1 MCPDINSLPPS
12 RSSSAS
18 PRQTRNLPTSSDS
31 QQHSSSGFSPALA
44 TVSNNN
50 NNNQNNY
57 HHTSEV
63 PRRPSRSSR
72 AGMSGPERRRSAA
85 GANFNLN
92 NNEPTGDSMAPSDHR
107 SSLGPHGLR
116 TSSPSSLGGS
126 PIIATGDPHHQRAPS
141 LGELHQEL
149 EQEQEA
155 QVNRLLHMIRT
166 QQTQLQQLQQ
176 QQQQQGTQGTA
187 IDDSDRSAFPT
198 IPPVSAGGS
207 RTSTQFPSSLSSR
220 RPSRPSSQAASPSLR
235 PLSDAPRG
243 PEGPEWIAGTSES
256 PARRSS
262 RDEGAYYQAEAAMLA
277 RENQILRQRIRDL
290 ERQVSELTISPTR
303 GGVRSGEIAATPA
316 TEGGATADP
325 HATVGVGS
333 TSEPVDKT

>member
-18 PRQTRNLPTSSDS
+18 PRQARNLPTSSDS
-31 QQHSSSGFSPALA
+31 QQHSSSGFSPASA
-44 TVSNNN
+44 TMSNNN
-50 NNNQNNY
+50 NNNQNN
-57 HHTSEV
+57 HHQTSEV
-63 PRRPSRSSR
+63 PRRLSRSSR
-72 AGMSGPERRRSAA
+72 AGMPGPERRRSAA

-176 QQQQQGTQGTA
+176 QQQGSQGTA

-198 IPPVSAGGS
+198 FPPVSAGGN

-262 RDEGAYYQAEAAMLA
+262 RDEGAFYQAEAAMLA

-290 ERQVSELTISPTR
+290 ERQVSELSTSPTR

-325 HATVGVGS
+325 HATVGVRS
-333 TSEPVDKT
+333 TNEPADKT

>member
-1 MCPDINSLPPS
+1 MSN
-12 RSSSAS
+12 
-18 PRQTRNLPTSSDS
+18 
-31 QQHSSSGFSPALA
+31 
-44 TVSNNN
+44 NNN
-50 NNNQNNY
+50 NNNQNSH
-57 HHTSEV
+57 HHTPEV
-63 PRRPSRSSR
+63 PRRSSRSSR
-72 AGMSGPERRRSAA
+72 AGVPGSERRRSAA

-107 SSLGPHGLR
+107 SSLGAHGLR

-155 QVNRLLHMIRT
+155 QV
-166 QQTQLQQLQQ
+166 QLQQ
-176 QQQQQGTQGTA
+176 QQQQQGSQGTA

-198 IPPVSAGGS
+198 IPPVSASGS

-243 PEGPEWIAGTSES
+243 PEGPEWIAGTIES

-262 RDEGAYYQAEAAMLA
+262 RDEGAFYQAEATMLA

-290 ERQVSELTISPTR
+290 EDKERQVSELTTSPTG
-303 GGVRSGEIAATPA
+303 GGVRSGEIAAAPA
-316 TEGGATADP
+316 TEGGTTADP
-325 HATVGVGS
+325 HATVGVRS
-333 TSEPVDKT
+333 TSEPTDKT

>member
-18 PRQTRNLPTSSDS
+18 PRQARNLHTSSDS
-31 QQHSSSGFSPALA
+31 QQHSSSGFSPASA

-50 NNNQNNY
+50 NNNQNNH

-72 AGMSGPERRRSAA
+72 AGMPGPERRRSAA

-155 QVNRLLHMIRT
+155 QV
-166 QQTQLQQLQQ
+166 
-176 QQQQQGTQGTA
+176 
-187 IDDSDRSAFPT
+187 
-198 IPPVSAGGS
+198 V
-207 RTSTQFPSSLSSR
+207 
-220 RPSRPSSQAASPSLR
+220 
-235 PLSDAPRG
+235 
-243 PEGPEWIAGTSES
+243 
-256 PARRSS
+256 
-262 RDEGAYYQAEAAMLA
+262 
-277 RENQILRQRIRDL
+277 
-290 ERQVSELTISPTR
+290 
-303 GGVRSGEIAATPA
+303 
-316 TEGGATADP
+316 
-325 HATVGVGS
+325 
-333 TSEPVDKT
+333 

>member
-1 MCPDINSLPPS
+1 
-12 RSSSAS
+12 
-18 PRQTRNLPTSSDS
+18 
-31 QQHSSSGFSPALA
+31 
-44 TVSNNN
+44 
-50 NNNQNNY
+50 
-57 HHTSEV
+57 
-63 PRRPSRSSR
+63 
-72 AGMSGPERRRSAA
+72 
-85 GANFNLN
+85 
-92 NNEPTGDSMAPSDHR
+92 
-107 SSLGPHGLR
+107 
-116 TSSPSSLGGS
+116 
-126 PIIATGDPHHQRAPS
+126 
-141 LGELHQEL
+141 
-149 EQEQEA
+149 
-155 QVNRLLHMIRT
+155 MIRT

-176 QQQQQGTQGTA
+176 QQQGSQGTA

-198 IPPVSAGGS
+198 FPPVSAGGN

-262 RDEGAYYQAEAAMLA
+262 RDEGAFYQAEAAMLA

-290 ERQVSELTISPTR
+290 GEWFFFLKFLLVMFRIHQDQVNQRTKERQVSELSTSPTR

-325 HATVGVGS
+325 HATVGVRS
-333 TSEPVDKT
+333 TNEPADKT

>member
-1 MCPDINSLPPS
+1 MSN
-12 RSSSAS
+12 
-18 PRQTRNLPTSSDS
+18 
-31 QQHSSSGFSPALA
+31 
-44 TVSNNN
+44 NNN
-50 NNNQNNY
+50 NNNQNSH
-57 HHTSEV
+57 HHTPEV
-63 PRRPSRSSR
+63 PRRSSRSSR
-72 AGMSGPERRRSAA
+72 AGVPGSERRRSAA

-107 SSLGPHGLR
+107 SSLGAHGLR

-176 QQQQQGTQGTA
+176 QQQQQGSQGTA

-198 IPPVSAGGS
+198 IPPVSASGS

-243 PEGPEWIAGTSES
+243 PEGPEWIAGTIES

-262 RDEGAYYQAEAAMLA
+262 RDEGAFYQAEATMLA

-290 ERQVSELTISPTR
+290 EDKERQVSELTTSPTG
-303 GGVRSGEIAATPA
+303 GGVRSGEIAAAPA
-316 TEGGATADP
+316 TEGGTTADP
-325 HATVGVGS
+325 HATVGVRS
-333 TSEPVDKT
+333 TSEPTDKT